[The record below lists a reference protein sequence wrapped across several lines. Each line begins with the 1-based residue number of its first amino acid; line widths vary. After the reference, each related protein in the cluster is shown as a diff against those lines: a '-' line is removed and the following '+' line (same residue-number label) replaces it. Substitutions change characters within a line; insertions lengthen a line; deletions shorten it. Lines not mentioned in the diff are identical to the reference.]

1 MTREWSDAK
10 RDSWRRF
17 KEEEDENAYA
27 CWKYDL
33 KENSA
38 GTIYTRETADSGTI
52 YILERDGC
60 DPVSAYWPSP
70 LLAMSPDARRA
81 HALPTGVEPMTR
93 PITVSMAAVKVRS
106 FTTEGNG

>member
-27 CWKYDL
+27 CWKYNL

-38 GTIYTRETADSGTI
+38 GTIRARETADSGTI
-52 YILERDGC
+52 YILERDGF
-60 DPVSAYWPSP
+60 DPVSAYWPSA
-70 LLAMSPDARRA
+70 LLAMSPDARRVY
-81 HALPTGVEPMTR
+81 ALPTGVEPMTR
-93 PITVSMAAVKVRS
+93 PITVSIVAARVGYFK
-106 FTTEGNG
+106 EKENA